1 MPAKRTVPTAKPWA
15 EVWGSPI
22 GHSLSPTLHAA
33 AYRHLGLDWEYRARD
48 VGLTDLGSQFMSLGE
63 GVRGLSLTMPLKE
76 AILDFVSRR
85 EAVVDVLGVANT
97 VVFTAEGPLLTN
109 TDPLGVAGALDE
121 AHVSAETVWIVG
133 AGATARAVGYALATR
148 GTHQIVLIVRDLS
161 RAEATAA
168 VLRGLGATLSV
179 VHQRDVATAPVPGLV
194 VSTLP
199 GGSEFPFTPDPGVLG
214 SSAFFDVA
222 YHPWPSAGALL
233 WQQSGAPVMSGF
245 AMLVHQALHQ
255 VRWFVNGR
263 GDTPLVDEH
272 AVLGAMK
279 HAVGLA
285 PS

>member
-1 MPAKRTVPTAKPWA
+1 MPTVRPWA

-22 GHSLSPTLHAA
+22 GHSLSPTLHSA
-33 AYRHLGLDWEYRARD
+33 AYRHLGLDWDYRARD
-48 VGLTDLGSQFMSLGE
+48 VGLSDLGSQFMSLAE

-76 AILDFVSRR
+76 AILELVPRH
-85 EAVVDVLGVANT
+85 ETVVDVLGVANT

-121 AHVSAETVWIVG
+121 ARVSAETAWIVG

-148 GTHQIVLIVRDLS
+148 GTRQIVLIVRDPS
-161 RAEATAA
+161 RADATAA
-168 VLRGLGATLSV
+168 VVRGLGATVSV

-199 GGSEFPFTPDPGVLG
+199 GGSEFPIAPDPGVVG
-214 SSAFFDVA
+214 TSAFFDVA

-233 WQQSGAPVMSGF
+233 WQQSGAPVMSGLS
-245 AMLVHQALHQ
+245 MLVHQALHQ
-255 VRWFVNGR
+255 IRWFVNGR
-263 GDTPLVDEH
+263 GDTPLVDEQ

-279 HAVGLA
+279 DSVGLG